1 MLNPFTCV
9 YFIPGIAA
17 GAVVVAVDV
26 IVEVTAVSG
35 AGAGFGASCFWQ
47 PANAKTVTTARTA
60 IIAVIF
66 FKFFHPLSSLL
77 NNSSASVAIRMN

>member
-1 MLNPFTCV
+1 MVNPFT

-26 IVEVTAVSG
+26 TADCG
-35 AGAGFGASCFWQ
+35 AGVGASCFWQ
-47 PANAKTVTTARTA
+47 PAKAKTATTARTA
-60 IIAVIF
+60 IIALIF

-77 NNSSASVAIRMN
+77 NNSSAFVAIRMN